1 MKRAIVP
8 EPHRVA
14 AIEMEPSPAREN
26 QVRVTVQACGI
37 CGSDLHTFG
46 GHHPFVT
53 YPVYPGHEISGL
65 VAEVGAGVPK
75 TWVGQR
81 VTVEPSLVCGQCE
94 NCRAGRYNICDR
106 LKVMGFQSPGGMSEE
121 FVVPVDRLVKLSSA
135 MPVEQGAF
143 VEPLAVAVHASRLP
157 ASLIGRDV
165 LVLGAGAIG
174 LLVGQVVRAYGARRV
189 VLSDPV
195 LARRA
200 LAGRLGLAAVELAKD
215 GSEVIAEQF
224 RGRRPDI
231 VIECVGAEV
240 TLRHAVELVRKGGEI
255 IVVGVFGQ
263 EVLVPA
269 GLIQDRELRVLGSL
283 MYVRFDF
290 EEAIRL
296 ISEGRVEVDPLVS
309 HRVPLAAVDQAF
321 SLAASRENGVK
332 VMVIP

>member
-14 AIEMEPSPAREN
+14 AIEMDPPLTLEN
-26 QVRVTVQACGI
+26 QVRLTIQACGI
-37 CGSDLHTFG
+37 CGSDLHTFE

-53 YPVYPGHEISGL
+53 YPVYPGHELSGL
-65 VAEVGAGVPK
+65 VADVGAGVPK
-75 TWVGQR
+75 TWLGQR
-81 VTVEPSLVCGQCE
+81 VTVEPSLVCGECE
-94 NCRAGRYNICDR
+94 TCRAGRYNICDR
-106 LKVMGFQSPGGMSEE
+106 LKVMGFQSPGGMGEE
-121 FVVPVDRLVKLSSA
+121 FIVPVDRLVRLPDA
-135 MPVEQGAF
+135 MTAEQGAF

-165 LVLGAGAIG
+165 LILGAGAIG
-174 LLVGQVVRAYGARRV
+174 LLVGQVVRAYGARSV

-195 LARRA
+195 LTRRA
-200 LAGRLGLAAVELAKD
+200 LAGRLGFTAVELAKD
-215 GSEVIAEQF
+215 RSDVIAEQF

-231 VIECVGAEV
+231 VIECVGAEAP
-240 TLRHAVELVRKGGEI
+240 LRQAVEFVRKGGEI

-269 GLIQDRELRVLGSL
+269 GLIQDRELRIVGSL
-283 MYVRFDF
+283 LYVRFDF
-290 EEAIRL
+290 EAAVRL
-296 ISEGRVEVDPLVS
+296 ISERRVEVDPLIS

-321 SLAASRENGVK
+321 SLAGSRRNGVK